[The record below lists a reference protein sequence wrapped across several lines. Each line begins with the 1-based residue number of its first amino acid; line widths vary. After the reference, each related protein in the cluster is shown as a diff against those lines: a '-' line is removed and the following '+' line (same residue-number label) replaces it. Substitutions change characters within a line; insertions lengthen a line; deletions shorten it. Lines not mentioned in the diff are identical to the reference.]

1 MIKPSDLIQRAE
13 FLNNL
18 STELEWRDG
27 IKHAY
32 YYLYY
37 LVKDFVEENCIG
49 MDVERDHLGEHQYF
63 IERIR
68 HMDNKL
74 AKSLA
79 REMQMLKD
87 KRTLCCYYLNE
98 EVTKMMLFQQIMAA
112 KNAKVKL
119 DKLCE

>member
-13 FLNNL
+13 FLNKQ

-32 YYLYY
+32 YYLYH
-37 LVKDFVEENCIG
+37 LVKDFVEENRIG
-49 MDVERDHLGEHQYF
+49 MNVERDHLGEHQYL

-68 HMDNKL
+68 SMDNNL

-87 KRTLCCYYLNE
+87 KRTLCCYNLNE
-98 EVTKMMLFQQIMAA
+98 EVTKIMLFQQIMAA
-112 KNAKVKL
+112 KNARMKL